1 VAPETSPEIL
11 FAAVAARQSAPQ
23 KLRGWLYVARRVG
36 WLRGVRSWPRW
47 LAMAPRCTPRYYIY
61 EAAWRLAASIACSPG
76 VPEVHQIR
84 ALLPVAASGDREN
97 DGDARQQLAREV
109 AWNYRTFL
117 TETRA

>member
-1 VAPETSPEIL
+1 MAPESSPESL
-11 FAAVAARQSAPQ
+11 FASVAARQSAPQ

-61 EAAWRLAASIACSPG
+61 EAAWRLAESITCSPDEPA
-76 VPEVHQIR
+76 VRQIR
-84 ALLPVAASGDREN
+84 ALLPVAGGN
-97 DGDARQQLAREV
+97 IKNNGDAMQQLAREV